1 MQVITLYRYKRSDGG
16 ITLSTTVPEDGVSYT
31 TKFRLIADEG
41 KVLSKDT
48 ITISVIDTDTSEGW
62 EEIYAPS
69 TTEEY
74 DSLTETEEK
83 AKAYDIITGVSQ

>member
-1 MQVITLYRYKRSDGG
+1 MQVTTLYRYKRSDGG
-16 ITLSTTVPEDGVSYT
+16 TTTSPVAPDAGVDYT
-31 TKFRLIADEG
+31 TKVRLIADEG
-41 KVLSKDT
+41 KILSKDT
-48 ITISVIDTDTSEGW
+48 ITVSVIDTDTSEGW
-62 EEIYAPS
+62 EEIDAPS